1 MYQRSVAATMSYFVI
16 SLIIRAG
23 RRHYTAVILT
33 EKTLAQLQ
41 DEEQAAFQ
49 RMRQLEKESQSDPTK
64 RAAAVS
70 AIKEWIAA
78 QKAVITRTRG

>member
-1 MYQRSVAATMSYFVI
+1 MIYFAN
-16 SLIIRAG
+16 SLIIPADG
-23 RRHYTAVILT
+23 RHYTAVILT

-41 DEEQAAFQ
+41 DEEQEAFQ

-64 RAAAVS
+64 RAAAVA
-70 AIKEWIAA
+70 AIKEWMAA